1 MTSKAAG
8 AVAHLSFDE
17 RYLARRERAR
27 GAAQQPGTAAAGVI
41 RDTRNLGTDLVDGVT
56 GILTQPARGY
66 KQAGIR
72 GFAVGI
78 GKGLVG
84 AAVKPTAGILDFV
97 TRTAQGVAN
106 QARGSSA
113 ATQQRIRPPRKLY
126 GDKKVVRQYDYAEAA
141 AHEVLAEF
149 RAGRHRREQLVHCV
163 DLIPREGGLAADVAI
178 LTERR
183 LILAVWRTKRVLRH
197 VSLDDLQGFEPT
209 LDDNG
214 GGLVLSSVVRQL
226 WKATVSSTQ
235 RRMRACM
242 PTSRF
247 AARPADESL
256 PKTRTTEVECVTP
269 AVRDA
274 FIISLRRAVRQFAQ
288 KGQGAAAGS
297 SGGLTSGTSG
307 GLTSAVSSREHGEP
321 KATMPEGARIPS

>member
-1 MTSKAAG
+1 MTSRAAG

-27 GAAQQPGTAAAGVI
+27 GTAQQPGTAAAGVI
-41 RDTRNLGTDLVDGVT
+41 RGTRNLGADLVDGVT

-66 KQAGIR
+66 NQSGIR
-72 GFAVGI
+72 GFAIGI

-106 QARGSSA
+106 QARGSSVA
-113 ATQQRIRPPRKLY
+113 SQQRVRPQRKLY
-126 GDKKVVRQYDYAEAA
+126 GDKKVVRQYVHAEAA

-163 DLIPREGGLAADVAI
+163 DLISQERGLAADVAI

-183 LILAVWRTKRVLRH
+183 LLLAVWRTKRVLRH
-197 VSLDDLQGFEPT
+197 ISLDDLQSFEST
-209 LDDNG
+209 ADDNSV
-214 GGLVLSSVVRQL
+214 LVLNTAVRQL

-235 RRMRACM
+235 QRMRACM
-242 PTSRF
+242 PTSRLST
-247 AARPADESL
+247 RPADEGL
-256 PKTRTTEVECVTP
+256 PNARVVTMECTSP

-274 FIISLRRAVRQFAQ
+274 FILSLGKAARQFVH
-288 KGQGAAAGS
+288 KGQGAAAG
-297 SGGLTSGTSG
+297 TSG
-307 GLTSAVSSREHGEP
+307 GGGVNSREHG
-321 KATMPEGARIPS
+321 AQHSSMGTISEGAVRIPS